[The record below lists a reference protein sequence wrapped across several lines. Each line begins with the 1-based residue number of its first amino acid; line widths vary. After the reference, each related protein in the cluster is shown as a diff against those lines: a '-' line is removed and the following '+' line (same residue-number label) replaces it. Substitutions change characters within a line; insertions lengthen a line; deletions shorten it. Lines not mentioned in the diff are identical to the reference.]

1 MKKTL
6 SNYYLA
12 TAFIFIAVVT
22 LIITAIS
29 HSTQY
34 MVLNSSTQEI
44 RENILQNYKDEL
56 KNRVEV
62 VEQFIEQKNSLVRE
76 QLESDIKNRVYEAY
90 DIAYNLHEK
99 YKKTKSPQEIKA
111 IIKESLRQIRF
122 NEGRG
127 YFFIDDTSGNCILY
141 PIRPNLEGTSIIN
154 FQDVNQKYVIKELIS
169 TALSKNEGYTSYF
182 TYKYKYKEDAKRYE
196 KVTFVKLF
204 EPYNWVIGT
213 GEYLD
218 DVKKDIQK
226 EIAQIINTIR
236 LYNNT
241 GYINIYE
248 IHDYN
253 GGEEFATLIANP
265 NNHSLIGKK
274 ISSNVVD
281 TDGVKYR
288 QIALDLL
295 NKHGEGYVTYKYKKL
310 GLNEES
316 QKLAYI
322 KKLKE
327 WNWVLSTGVHLDKLD
342 EIVEQNMDKL
352 EKIQKHN
359 RNMTWLFFL
368 ALFIIL
374 VFLSVFISRKISFEI
389 GKIVRFFQRAV
400 HKKEKME
407 IENFNIEDFKTL
419 ALYSNEMIETI
430 HQEQDKLKKL
440 NTSLEEGIKEK
451 THELETLN
459 EYLKEKNRE
468 LRLNH
473 YTDNLTKLS
482 NRNKFTEDILAYD
495 EVIVAIFDVD
505 AFKNINDFYGTK
517 TGDNLLVAIA
527 NTLNSLIQD
536 RSAKAYRLSSDE
548 FLLLFDYSDENR
560 AIQKIKEILDQVLQE
575 SFYDENG
582 KIKLNVSM
590 TWAIAKGKKNILE
603 KVDLA
608 LNYAKKNRLSYAIF
622 DEQNPHMNT
631 HKHNIYWRD
640 KIQWAIENDLVE
652 PYFQPIVNVQDEKDK
667 KYEVLMR
674 IVDGEEVIS
683 PYLFLE
689 VAKETKQYSTLT
701 RIMIKKS
708 FEAFAQNEYDFSL
721 NLSILDVQ
729 NEETINYLKEMIKK
743 YHMKGRILLEI
754 VESEEIIND
763 DKFIPF
769 VEEMRALG
777 ARFAIDDFG
786 SGYSNFGFLLKMSP
800 KYLKIDGALVKEIT
814 KSEKSLSIVKTIVS
828 FVKQIDSI
836 VIAEFVETQEI
847 EEVLKSLGVSYMQGY
862 HFSAPQNML

>member
-1 MKKTL
+1 M
-6 SNYYLA
+6 A
-12 TAFIFIAVVT
+12 
-22 LIITAIS
+22 
-29 HSTQY
+29 H
-34 MVLNSSTQEI
+34 
-44 RENILQNYKDEL
+44 
-56 KNRVEV
+56 
-62 VEQFIEQKNSLVRE
+62 
-76 QLESDIKNRVYEAY
+76 
-90 DIAYNLHEK
+90 
-99 YKKTKSPQEIKA
+99 
-111 IIKESLRQIRF
+111 
-122 NEGRG
+122 
-127 YFFIDDTSGNCILY
+127 
-141 PIRPNLEGTSIIN
+141 
-154 FQDVNQKYVIKELIS
+154 
-169 TALSKNEGYTSYF
+169 
-182 TYKYKYKEDAKRYE
+182 
-196 KVTFVKLF
+196 
-204 EPYNWVIGT
+204 
-213 GEYLD
+213 
-218 DVKKDIQK
+218 
-226 EIAQIINTIR
+226 
-236 LYNNT
+236 
-241 GYINIYE
+241 
-248 IHDYN
+248 
-253 GGEEFATLIANP
+253 
-265 NNHSLIGKK
+265 
-274 ISSNVVD
+274 
-281 TDGVKYR
+281 
-288 QIALDLL
+288 
-295 NKHGEGYVTYKYKKL
+295 KYKKL

-407 IENFNIEDFKTL
+407 IENFKIEDFKTL

-517 TGDNLLVAIA
+517 TGDNLLIAIA
-527 NTLNSLIQD
+527 NTLNSLVQD

-560 AIQKIKEILDQVLQE
+560 AIQKTKEILDQVLQE

-590 TWAIAKGKKNILE
+590 TWAIAKGNKNILE

-640 KIQWAIENDLVE
+640 KIQWAIENDLLK

-674 IVDGEEVIS
+674 IVDGEEVIT
-683 PYLFLE
+683 PYMFLE
-689 VAKETKQYSTLT
+689 VAKETKQYHTLT
-701 RIMIKKS
+701 RMMIKKS
-708 FEAFAQNEYDFSL
+708 FETFAQNEYDFSL

-729 NEETINYLKEMIKK
+729 NEETISYLKEMVKK
-743 YHMKGRILLEI
+743 HHMNGRVLLEI

-763 DKFIPF
+763 EKFIPF

-777 ARFAIDDFG
+777 VRFAIDDFG

-828 FVKQIDSI
+828 FAKQIDSI

-862 HFSAPQNML
+862 HFSPPQNKL

>member
-1 MKKTL
+1 
-6 SNYYLA
+6 
-12 TAFIFIAVVT
+12 
-22 LIITAIS
+22 
-29 HSTQY
+29 
-34 MVLNSSTQEI
+34 
-44 RENILQNYKDEL
+44 
-56 KNRVEV
+56 
-62 VEQFIEQKNSLVRE
+62 
-76 QLESDIKNRVYEAY
+76 
-90 DIAYNLHEK
+90 
-99 YKKTKSPQEIKA
+99 
-111 IIKESLRQIRF
+111 
-122 NEGRG
+122 
-127 YFFIDDTSGNCILY
+127 
-141 PIRPNLEGTSIIN
+141 
-154 FQDVNQKYVIKELIS
+154 
-169 TALSKNEGYTSYF
+169 
-182 TYKYKYKEDAKRYE
+182 
-196 KVTFVKLF
+196 
-204 EPYNWVIGT
+204 
-213 GEYLD
+213 
-218 DVKKDIQK
+218 
-226 EIAQIINTIR
+226 NTIR

-241 GYINIYE
+241 GSIKIYE
-248 IHDYN
+248 VHDYN

-274 ISSNVVD
+274 ISSNVVG

-288 QIALDLL
+288 QIALDLI
-295 NKHGEGYVTYKYKKL
+295 NKHGEGYITYKYKKL
-310 GLNEES
+310 GLNEEA
-316 QKLAYI
+316 QKLAYV

-327 WNWVLSTGVHLDKLD
+327 WDWILSTGVHLDKLD
-342 EIVEQNMDKL
+342 EIVAQNMDKL

-374 VFLSVFISRKISFEI
+374 VFLSVFISRKISFET
-389 GKIVRFFQRAV
+389 GKIVRFFQRAA

-407 IENFNIEDFKTL
+407 IENFKIEDFKTL

-495 EVIVAIFDVD
+495 EIVVAIFDVD

-517 TGDNLLVAIA
+517 TGDNLLIAIA
-527 NTLNSLIQD
+527 NTLNFLVQD

-560 AIQKIKEILDQVLQE
+560 AIQKTKEILDQILQE

-640 KIQWAIENDLVE
+640 KIQWAIENDLLK

-674 IVDGEEVIS
+674 IVDGEEVIT
-683 PYLFLE
+683 PYMFLE
-689 VAKETKQYSTLT
+689 VAKETKQYHTLT
-701 RIMIKKS
+701 RMMIKKS
-708 FEAFAQNEYDFSL
+708 FETFAQNEYDFSL

-729 NEETINYLKEMIKK
+729 NEETISYLKEMVKK
-743 YHMKGRILLEI
+743 HHMSGRVLLEI

-763 DKFIPF
+763 EKFIPF

-777 ARFAIDDFG
+777 VRFAIDDFG

-828 FVKQIDSI
+828 FAKQIDSI